1 MIAGSVRSVL
11 LPLFSKAESEGNLK
25 EAFGIY
31 NRAVFQSIKLI
42 YPIVFFCLF
51 FAGDIVILLY
61 GAQYEVSKSYLRAS
75 LIRGVADVFP
85 YLSVLLALGK
95 SNVYLLV
102 HLVFAVIIWLVDFI
116 IVSLLLPPVSIAL
129 SSSLIQVSIAVSI
142 FIYIKMR
149 HGITLVPITLVKRM
163 VIIGLHLS
171 VIAGLLVIIREIFF
185 PVSGPYLV
193 LPLAGLLFYLMIILT
208 GKMINVDYVGD
219 IADKLKGVL
228 K

>member
-1 MIAGSVRSVL
+1 
-11 LPLFSKAESEGNLK
+11 
-25 EAFGIY
+25 
-31 NRAVFQSIKLI
+31 
-42 YPIVFFCLF
+42 
-51 FAGDIVILLY
+51 
-61 GAQYEVSKSYLRAS
+61 
-75 LIRGVADVFP
+75 
-85 YLSVLLALGK
+85 
-95 SNVYLLV
+95 
-102 HLVFAVIIWLVDFI
+102 
-116 IVSLLLPPVSIAL
+116 
-129 SSSLIQVSIAVSI
+129 
-142 FIYIKMR
+142 MR

>member
-1 MIAGSVRSVL
+1 M
-11 LPLFSKAESEGNLK
+11 
-25 EAFGIY
+25 
-31 NRAVFQSIKLI
+31 
-42 YPIVFFCLF
+42 
-51 FAGDIVILLY
+51 LY